1 MERSLRRL
9 GFTLVKNA
17 LANVVRGGATA
28 IVALT
33 LPHFLTRALDH
44 DRFAAWALMLQIASY
59 VGYLDFGIQTAIAR
73 YLAQAMERGDDEL
86 RDRLV
91 STAFAMLAVA
101 GAAALLVFSLIVWQL
116 PRIVHGVPANL
127 MGELRGGIIIM
138 AGSVALLLPM
148 STYTGVLIGLHRNE
162 FPALAIG
169 GSRILG
175 ALAVVLSAKYT
186 NSLIWFA
193 ICLVTANLAGVLVQ
207 YFAVSRLLSKLRLAI
222 KYVTRDMLTELAR
235 YCAGLT
241 VFSFAMLLV
250 SGLDVFIV
258 GHFNFKAVGYYA
270 IASTVV
276 TLFAGLSNSCFNA
289 MMTPVAVFQERGQYG
304 QIADLVIK
312 ATRLS
317 SYASLVLTLLAPIY
331 GSYLLR
337 VWVGSSY
344 EAAALP
350 VLEILLCAQA
360 IRLLGNGYTIALV
373 GTGHQNYAIS
383 GALAEGISNLVLSL
397 IGAVWLGPIGV
408 ALGTLCGAAIGVLWM
423 LFFTMRW
430 ASLIPVSVRAFSE
443 EALLRP
449 LLCLAPLEI
458 YVVLFARKNFA
469 GLDVV
474 YLLLASSLSVVL
486 SSRWGKV
493 LPKGLSQP
501 QNRVAS

>member
-1 MERSLRRL
+1 MERSLQRL
-9 GFTLVKNA
+9 GLTLIKNA

-73 YLAQAMERGDDEL
+73 YLAQAMERGDERL

-91 STAFAMLAVA
+91 STAFSMLSTA
-101 GAAALLVFSLIVWQL
+101 GVLALLLFSLVVWQL
-116 PRIVHGVPANL
+116 PRIVHGIPANL
-127 MGELRGGIIIM
+127 IGELRGGIIIM
-138 AGSVALLLPM
+138 AASVALLLPM
-148 STYTGVLIGLHRNE
+148 STYTGILIGLHRNE

-169 GSRILG
+169 GARLIG
-175 ALAVVLSAKYT
+175 ALAVILSAKYT
-186 NSLIWFA
+186 HSLLWFA
-193 ICLVTANLAGVLVQ
+193 ICLATANLAGALIQ
-207 YFAVSRLLSKLRLAI
+207 YFAVRRLLPKLRLALAD
-222 KYVTRDMLTELAR
+222 VTRGMLTELAR
-235 YCAGLT
+235 YCSGLT

-250 SGLDVFIV
+250 TGLDVLIV
-258 GHFNFKAVGYYA
+258 GHFNFRSVGYYA
-270 IASTVV
+270 IASTAV

-289 MMTPVAVFQERGQYG
+289 MMTPVAVLQERGQYG
-304 QIADLVIK
+304 QIADLIIK
-312 ATRLS
+312 TTRFS
-317 SYASLVLTLLAPIY
+317 SYASLILTFLAPIY
-331 GSYLLR
+331 GRYLLHL
-337 VWVGSSY
+337 WVGSSY
-344 EAAALP
+344 EVAALP
-350 VLEILLCAQA
+350 ILEVLLCAQA
-360 IRLLGNGYTIALV
+360 IRMLGNGYSIALI
-373 GTGHQNYAIS
+373 GTGQQNYGIG

-430 ASLIPVSVRAFSE
+430 ASLIPVSVRAFTE
-443 EALLRP
+443 ETLLRP

-469 GLDVV
+469 DLNVV

>member
-73 YLAQAMERGDDEL
+73 YLAQAMERGDDKL

-222 KYVTRDMLTELAR
+222 RYVTRDMLTELAR

-250 SGLDVFIV
+250 SGLDLFIV
-258 GHFNFKAVGYYA
+258 GHFNFNAVGYYA
-270 IASTVV
+270 IAA
-276 TLFAGLSNSCFNA
+276 TLITFFAGLSNSCFSA
-289 MMTPVAVFQERGQYG
+289 LMTPVAVLQARGDEG
-304 QIADLVIK
+304 RIRDLIIET
-312 ATRLS
+312 TRFS
-317 SYASLVLTLLAPIY
+317 SYADLALTLATFVF
-331 GSYLLR
+331 GQYLLI
-337 VWVGSSY
+337 VWVGASY
-344 EAAALP
+344 ASEVLP
-350 VLEILLCAQA
+350 ILEILLCAQA
-360 IRLLGNGYTIALV
+360 IRLLGNGYSIALV
-373 GTGHQNYAIS
+373 ATGQQKYGIS
-383 GALAEGISNLVLSL
+383 GALVEGICNLVLSL
-397 IGAVWLGPIGV
+397 IGAIWLGPIGV
-408 ALGTLCGAAIGVLWM
+408 AWGTLIGSIVGVLWM

-430 ASLIPVSVRAFSE
+430 ATGIAVGARLFSE

-449 LLCLAPLEI
+449 VLCLAPLQI
-458 YVVLFARKNFA
+458 CILFFVHQTPVGKGAA
-469 GLDVV
+469 
-474 YLLLASSLSVVL
+474 YLLLASAVCVVL
-486 SSRWGKV
+486 SLRWGKV
-493 LPKGLSQP
+493 LPELLSQ
-501 QNRVAS
+501 RLFAGGS

>member
-1 MERSLRRL
+1 MERSLQRL
-9 GFTLVKNA
+9 GFTVIKNA
-17 LANVVRGGATA
+17 TANVVRGGATA

-44 DRFAAWALMLQIASY
+44 DRFAAWALMLQVASY

-73 YLAQAMERGDDEL
+73 YLAQTVERGDDEL

-91 STAFAMLAVA
+91 STAFVMLLAA
-101 GAAALLVFSLIVWQL
+101 GTVALLLFSVVAWQL
-116 PRIVHGVPANL
+116 PRIVHGVPVGL
-127 MGELRGGIIIM
+127 MGELRSGVIIM
-138 AGSVALLLPM
+138 AAGVALLLPM
-148 STYTGVLIGLHRNE
+148 STYTGILIGLHRNE

-175 ALAVVLSAKYT
+175 AFAVIVSAKYT
-186 NSLIWFA
+186 HSLIWFA
-193 ICLVTANLAGVLVQ
+193 ICLATTNLLGALVQ
-207 YFAVSRLLSKLRLAI
+207 YRVVRKLLPKLRLALVH
-222 KYVTRDMLTELAR
+222 VTSSMLAELAR
-235 YCAGLT
+235 YCSGLT

-258 GHFNFKAVGYYA
+258 GHFNFNGVGYYA
-270 IASTVV
+270 IAATVV

-289 MMTPVAVFQERGQYG
+289 MMTPVAVLQERGQYG
-304 QIADLVIK
+304 QIADLIIK

-317 SYASLVLTLLAPIY
+317 SYASLVLTLSAPIY
-331 GSYLLR
+331 GRYLLR

-350 VLEILLCAQA
+350 VLEVLLCAQA

-373 GTGHQNYAIS
+373 GTGYQNYAIG

-397 IGAVWLGPIGV
+397 IGAVWLGPMGV
-408 ALGTLCGAAIGVLWM
+408 ALGTLFGAVIGILWM

-430 ASLIPVSVRAFSE
+430 ASIIPVSVRTFSE
-443 EALLRP
+443 EAVLRP
-449 LLCLAPLEI
+449 LLCLAPLGI
-458 YVVLFARKNFA
+458 YVMFLAHKSFMR
-469 GLDVV
+469 LDAV
-474 YLLLASSLSVVL
+474 YLLLACTLSVVL
-486 SSRWGKV
+486 SLRWGRV
-493 LPKGLSQP
+493 LTKSLFQP